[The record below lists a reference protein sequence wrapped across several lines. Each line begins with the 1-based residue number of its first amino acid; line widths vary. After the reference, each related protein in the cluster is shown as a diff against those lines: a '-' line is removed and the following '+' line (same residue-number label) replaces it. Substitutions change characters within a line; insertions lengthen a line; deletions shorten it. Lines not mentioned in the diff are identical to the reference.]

1 MRVFGY
7 FWVLFLIAYCLW
19 MKFWPAILCCLI
31 AFIAAIV
38 IRCSI
43 PRKKEALI
51 RIAAVIM
58 GICITGT
65 ITWCALFPT
74 AYPYV
79 DLWVLGKTEEQIIEV
94 YGEPSPTDT
103 HDKQPNRTAMPSVEP
118 PSQGFSEKWSALRSE
133 EQQEVLERIRK
144 GADLFKDKGNPKA
157 SVFSEW
163 LEQLQHGNPQEKED
177 AYSKYKSS
185 AVRT

>member
-1 MRVFGY
+1 MRDFFAY

-19 MKFWPAILCCLI
+19 MKFWPVILCCLI
-31 AFIAAIV
+31 AFIAVIV

-58 GICITGT
+58 GICITGA

-94 YGEPSPTDT
+94 YGEPEYNDYRGLAYYTWSFID
-103 HDKQPNRTAMPSVEP
+103 PNYYVIEFNEN
-118 PSQGFSEKWSALRSE
+118 G
-133 EQQEVLERIRK
+133 
-144 GADLFKDKGNPKA
+144 KA
-157 SVFSEW
+157 CNVYEAPW
-163 LEQLQHGNPQEKED
+163 TPIGG
-177 AYSKYKSS
+177 
-185 AVRT
+185 